1 MCILPKD
8 DLGTFSRPKKF
19 KCLKSNVCVSINIT
33 TKRNVKVIDLQ
44 DGKSSPWKSLL
55 SGVIRNLCAITSCC
69 ETPTKGAL
77 KKIGVE
83 HRIFPFQAIY
93 WFNIFIPSID
103 FNSSQEKKKKGT
115 KQFSS
120 QTHTHKM
127 VNRMFA
133 MVHESDFHQSHASDK
148 IRCLPTIYNH
158 CHSMA
163 KSVDV
168 VVVVE
173 KRTSNNCLWW
183 LKNKTECW
191 HSNIVNQF
199 ISMLSV
205 ASFDRTDTTFIP
217 YLFFNFEF
225 PFSISSH
232 PDIQHKNNNNL
243 NKNHRNTF
251 SRFSTHI

>member
-1 MCILPKD
+1 MILVP
-8 DLGTFSRPKKF
+8 SRPGKIQVHQIQCLCFNQHNHKK
-19 KCLKSNVCVSINIT
+19 KCESNWPT
-33 TKRNVKVIDLQ
+33 RR
-44 DGKSSPWKSLL
+44 KSSPWKSLL
-55 SGVIRNLCAITSCC
+55 SGVTRNLCTITSCC

-77 KKIGVE
+77 KKMGVE

-120 QTHTHKM
+120 QTHTHTQNGESN
-127 VNRMFA
+127 VCNGAWIRFPPVTCFRQNSMFA
-133 MVHESDFHQSHASDK
+133 NYIQSLPFDGK
-148 IRCLPTIYNH
+148 KCRCR
-158 CHSMA
+158 CRCR
-163 KSVDV
+163 K
-168 VVVVE
+168 

-225 PFSISSH
+225 PFSIPSR
-232 PDIQHKNNNNL
+232 PTF
-243 NKNHRNTF
+243 NTK
-251 SRFSTHI
+251 TTTI